1 MRRIPY
7 LLLFVFL
14 ASCSFLSEYHVPI
27 RQGNYVTQEK
37 LSELSAG
44 MNRSQVQAI
53 LGSPLVQDMFHPD
66 RWDYVYRYDDGKGS
80 VTENKIAVYFDGDS
94 LTKVSGKG
102 LPEAPLLY
110 SPPEENGF
118 FSRLFNWL

>member
-1 MRRIPY
+1 MRIIY

-14 ASCSFLSEYHVPI
+14 ASCSSLSEYHVPI

-37 LSELSAG
+37 LDQLSSG
-44 MNRSQVQAI
+44 MTRSQVQAI
-53 LGSPLVQDMFHPD
+53 LGGPLIQDMFHEN
-66 RWDYVYRYDDGKGS
+66 RWDYVYRYDDGKGK

-94 LTKVSGKG
+94 LTKVVGKG

-110 SPPEENGF
+110 SMPEEKGF
-118 FSRLFNWL
+118 FSKLFDWL

>member
-1 MRRIPY
+1 MRFFY
-7 LLLFVFL
+7 LLLLMLL
-14 ASCSFLSEYHVPI
+14 ASCSALSEYHVPI

-37 LSELSAG
+37 LDQLSPG

-53 LGSPLVQDMFHPD
+53 LGNPLIQDMFHEN

-80 VTENKIAVYFDGDS
+80 LTENKIAVYFEGDD
-94 LTKVSGKG
+94 LTKVVGKG

-110 SPPEENGF
+110 SSPEEKGF
-118 FSRLFNWL
+118 FSKLFDWL